1 MKLAAVTMVYNEP
14 DYMDLWRRHYARQV
28 GEENCYVI
36 DHGSDDG
43 TTEALGAV
51 NVIRIPRSPKD
62 NELRANFVS
71 EFCSELLS
79 RYDAV
84 AHVDI
89 DELLV
94 PDPRYH
100 RHLHDCAVAMTG
112 PVMHAVGLEVW
123 HLAETE
129 PPIDITHPVS
139 LQRGWTW
146 FNSALCKPVI
156 IREPVKWS
164 PGFHSVDA
172 PLALDHLFL
181 FHLRYFDVERGL
193 RRLAHTRSGGGGGMA
208 WASDSAGSHQRQPD
222 ENWLKLVTD
231 VAKLKQS
238 IGADLDAGGEPMAS
252 LLQAVVESQKSRE
265 AKTYKID
272 LGIHGRTL
280 LPIPLRFKGRF

>member
-1 MKLAAVTMVYNEP
+1 VKLAAVTMVYNEP
-14 DYMDLWRRHYARQV
+14 DYMDLWCRHYARQV
-28 GEENCYVI
+28 GAENCYVI

-43 TTEALGAV
+43 TTDALGAV

-62 NELRANFVS
+62 NEVRAKVVS
-71 EFCSELLS
+71 DFCSLLLS

-100 RHLHDCAVAMTG
+100 RDLKDCVAAMTG
-112 PVMHAVGLEVW
+112 PVMHAIGLEVW

-129 PPIDITHPVS
+129 PPVDITQPIS

-146 FNSALCKPVI
+146 FNAALCKPVI
-156 IREPVKWS
+156 IRKPVKWS

-193 RRLAHTRSGGGGGMA
+193 RRLAHTRSMP
-208 WASDSAGSHQRQPD
+208 WASETAGPHQRQPD
-222 ENWLKLVTD
+222 EKWLKLVTD
-231 VAKLKQS
+231 VGSLPKS
-238 IGADLDAGGEPMAS
+238 TEADLDASSEPMGS
-252 LLQAVVESQKSRE
+252 LLQRVVESQKGRE

-272 LGIHGRTL
+272 MGIQGRTL
-280 LPIPLRFKGRF
+280 LPIPLRFKGLF

>member
-1 MKLAAVTMVYNEP
+1 MKIAAVTMVYNEP
-14 DYMDLWRRHYARQV
+14 DYMDLWCRHYARQV
-28 GEENCYVI
+28 GAENCYVI

-43 TTEALGAV
+43 TTDALGAV
-51 NVIRIPRSPKD
+51 NVVRLPRSPKD
-62 NELRANFVS
+62 NDVRAALVS
-71 EFCSELLS
+71 DFCTELLG

-84 AHVDI
+84 AHVDV

-100 RHLHDCAVAMTG
+100 RHLKDCVVAMTG
-112 PVMHAVGLEVW
+112 PVMHAAGLEVW

-129 PPIDITHPVS
+129 TPIDIAQPIS

-146 FNSALCKPVI
+146 FNSALCKPVL

-181 FHLRYFDVERGL
+181 FHLRYFDVGRGL
-193 RRLAHTRSGGGGGMA
+193 RRLAQTRSMA
-208 WASDSAGSHQRQPD
+208 WASETAGSHQRQSD
-222 ENWLKLVTD
+222 EKWLKLVTD
-231 VAKLKQS
+231 VARMRKLT
-238 IGADLDAGGEPMAS
+238 GADLDVDKEPLGP
-252 LLQAVVESQKSRE
+252 LLQAVIESQKGRE

-280 LPIPLRFKGRF
+280 IPIPLRLKGRF

>member
-1 MKLAAVTMVYNEP
+1 VKLAAVTMVYNEP
-14 DYMDLWRRHYARQV
+14 DYMDLWCRHYARQV

-43 TTEALGAV
+43 TTDALGAV
-51 NVIRIPRSPKD
+51 NVIRIPRSPMD
-62 NELRANFVS
+62 DEVRAKLVS
-71 EFCSELLS
+71 DFCSLLFS

-100 RHLHDCAVAMTG
+100 RHLQDCAVAMTG

-123 HLAETE
+123 HRAETE
-129 PPIDITHPVS
+129 APIDIMKPIS

-146 FNSALCKPVI
+146 FNSALCKPAM

-172 PLALDHLFL
+172 PLALDRLFL
-181 FHLRYFDVERGL
+181 FHLRYFDVGRGL
-193 RRLAHTRSGGGGGMA
+193 RRLAHTRSMA
-208 WASDSAGSHQRQPD
+208 WASETAGSHQRQPD
-222 ENWLKLVTD
+222 ETWLKLVTD
-231 VAKLKQS
+231 VARLQQS
-238 IGADLDAGGEPMAS
+238 TGADLDAGTEPMAS
-252 LLQAVVESQKSRE
+252 LLRALVESQKGRE
-265 AKTYKID
+265 ADTYKID
-272 LGIHGRTL
+272 LGIHGGSL

>member
-14 DYMDLWRRHYARQV
+14 DYMDIWRRHYGRQV
-28 GEENCYVI
+28 GEDNCYVI

-43 TTEALGAV
+43 TTEQLGAV
-51 NVIRIPRSPKD
+51 NVMRIPRSPKD
-62 NELRANFVS
+62 NELRAALVS
-71 EFCSELLS
+71 TFCAELLS

-84 AHVDI
+84 LHVDI

-100 RHLHDCAVAMTG
+100 RNLDDCAKAMTG
-112 PVMHAVGLEVW
+112 PVMHAIGLDVW

-129 PPIDITHPVS
+129 PPIDVTQPIS

-146 FNSALCKPVI
+146 FNSALCKPAI

-172 PLALDHLFL
+172 PVAFEHLFL

-193 RRLAHTRSGGGGGMA
+193 RRLARTRAMA
-208 WASDSAGSHQRQPD
+208 WAHDYAGAHQRQPD
-222 ENWLKLVTD
+222 EKWLNFVRGIARLRKWT
-231 VAKLKQS
+231 S
-238 IGADLDAGGEPMAS
+238 ADIDADREPLAP
-252 LLQAVVESQKSRE
+252 LLQAVVESQKGRE

-272 LGIHGRTL
+272 LMIQGRTL
-280 LPIPLRFKGRF
+280 IPIPRRFKGRF